1 MPKATTLSEAIAV
14 FDPRA
19 PLSGEALHEFYVAR
33 PSTPIGQM
41 EQLLLS
47 LRQSGQTVK
56 LLLSGHRG
64 SGKTTELN
72 RLAERLENAYGN
84 RYEVIPVDVSRQIA
98 TLTYH
103 DVVLSMALAV
113 FKRASSLEVITRS
126 PLEAVQGLLERL
138 GEFLQER
145 LYGPAL
151 VRLPQLQPTE
161 IAARLTAGV
170 AELEAKYSLS
180 ATSRANLQKYVD
192 ENLSELLSQADEVAS
207 LLTVQTRRVPLLIV
221 EGTDKPDLAR
231 SREIFCDHQYALTAL
246 RNVSVIYTFPI
257 ELVYSETYTQIKDG
271 FGERY
276 SLPSLKRVN
285 RDGSP
290 NPEGHACLEQI
301 VTNRLAPERIHPE
314 ALQLLVEASG
324 GAPRFLIR
332 MMRNAA
338 SRALAHGNTEQIQP
352 EDARRAIGEERGDFI
367 RMLRSEHYPVLWER
381 FRDKT
386 LSADPVHQELLQ
398 MSALLEYSNGGERW
412 CDVHPVLLPEVKK
425 RTGHA
430 D

>member
-1 MPKATTLSEAIAV
+1 MPKAQSLSEAIAV

-19 PLSGEALHEFYVAR
+19 ALAGESLREFYVAR
-33 PSTPIGQM
+33 PGSPLAQM

-47 LRQSGQTVK
+47 LRRSGQTVK

-72 RLAERLENAYGN
+72 RLAEQLQSAYGN
-84 RYEVIPVDVSRQIA
+84 RYEVIAVDVSRLIA

-103 DVVLSMALAV
+103 DVVLGMALAV
-113 FKRASSLEVITRS
+113 FKRATSLEIITQS
-126 PLEAVQGLLERL
+126 PVAAVQGLLDNL
-138 GEFLQER
+138 GKFIQER

-151 VRLPQLQPTE
+151 VKLPQVQPTE
-161 IAARLTAGV
+161 VTAKLTAGI
-170 AELEAKYSLS
+170 AELEARYSLS

-192 ENLSELLSQADEVAS
+192 ENLNELLTQVDEVAL
-207 LLTVQTRRVPLLIV
+207 LLTGQTKRVPLLTV

-246 RNVSVIYTFPI
+246 RNVAVIYTFPI
-257 ELVYSETYTQIKDG
+257 ELVYSETYNQIKDG
-271 FGERY
+271 FGERF
-276 SLPSLKRVN
+276 SLPNLKRTN

-290 NPEGHACLEQI
+290 NREGRAGLEQI
-301 VTNRLAPERIHPE
+301 VTNRLTPACIDPT
-314 ALQLLVEASG
+314 ALAMLVDASG
-324 GAPRFLIR
+324 GATRFLIR
-332 MMRNAA
+332 MVRNAA
-338 SRALAHGNTEQIQP
+338 TRALARGAERIQP
-352 EDARRAIGEERGDFI
+352 KDAQGAIGEERGDFI

-386 LSADPVHQELLQ
+386 LSADPMHQELLQ
-398 MSALLEYSNGGERW
+398 MSALLEYSNGGDRW
-412 CDVHPVLLPEVKK
+412 CDVHPILLPEVKK